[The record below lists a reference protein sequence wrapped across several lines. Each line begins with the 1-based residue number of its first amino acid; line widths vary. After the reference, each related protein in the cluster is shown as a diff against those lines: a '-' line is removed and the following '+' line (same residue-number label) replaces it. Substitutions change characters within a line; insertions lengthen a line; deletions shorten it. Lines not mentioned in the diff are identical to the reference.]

1 MSGPSGTRLIDL
13 HMTDRGHTTEMF
25 SPNVKLDA
33 DSRLRDLFDDA
44 ARDRKKKRSNVA
56 SSLGLLGANVA
67 IVCVALAFSDY
78 FLLGPRLA
86 YLIEACSPG
95 AAQVVGAGVANA
107 IAVAVLAATLLA
119 LLEYAGLMVKLRQAM
134 KFEDLSPLD
143 EDATFS
149 AILKPK
155 AKQLHFGNLPVSY
168 DITDKG
174 LLIRSLGDRFVAVLA
189 VTTETGVDIPSGDA
203 AKSPYRAWYGD
214 NLTPP
219 VIIKVETAAYSSE
232 LVIHGR
238 HFETPGADKEDCM
251 ARAEA
256 FKEALLH
263 PPASHDDHH

>member
-1 MSGPSGTRLIDL
+1 MAGPSGTKLIDL
-13 HMTDRGHTTEMF
+13 HMTDRGQTTEMF
-25 SPNVKLDA
+25 SPNVKLDT
-33 DSRLRDLFDDA
+33 DSELREAIDA
-44 ARDRKKKRSNVA
+44 ATRHPSKRWANVT
-56 SSLGLLGANVA
+56 SSIGVLGAHVA
-67 IVCVALAFSDY
+67 IAGLAFALTDY
-78 FLLGPRLA
+78 FKWGPSVAELA
-86 YLIEACSPG
+86 IRWFPS
-95 AAQVVGAGVANA
+95 AAQVASAGLATAV
-107 IAVAVLAATLLA
+107 IAAAASLFLVSM
-119 LLEYAGLMVKLRQAM
+119 LELAGLMAKMRKAM

-143 EDATFS
+143 EDTSFS
-149 AILKPK
+149 GIMKPK

-189 VTTETGVDIPSGDA
+189 VTPESGVDIPSGDA
-203 AKSPYRAWYGD
+203 AKSTYRAWYGD

-219 VIIKVETAAYSSE
+219 VIIKVETAAYGSE

>member
-1 MSGPSGTRLIDL
+1 MAGPSGTKLIDL
-13 HMTDRGHTTEMF
+13 HMTDRGQTTEMF
-25 SPNVKLDA
+25 SPNVKLDP
-33 DSRLRDLFDDA
+33 DSLLRNVVNDS
-44 ARDRKKKRSNVA
+44 ARDWRKNRDNIV
-56 SSLGLLGANVA
+56 SSVGVFGANVA
-67 IVCVALAFSDY
+67 IICVALGLSDY
-78 FLLGPRLA
+78 FLLGPRLV
-86 YLIEACSPG
+86 YFIEACCPG
-95 AAQVVGAGVANA
+95 AAQVTGTGVVSG
-107 IAVAVLAATLLA
+107 IAVLLISAALVA
-119 LLEYAGLMVKLRQAM
+119 ILEYAGLMAKLRKAM

-143 EDATFS
+143 EDASFS
-149 AILKPK
+149 GIMKPK

-189 VTTETGVDIPSGDA
+189 VTPESGVDIPSGDA

-219 VIIKVETAAYSSE
+219 VIIKVETAAYGSE

-251 ARAEA
+251 GRAEA